1 MLWKACSSSAKA
13 PHTMPWCAFATTRVV
28 AIGAKEGG
36 GCEARPGG
44 TSQCYAYGLAEANE
58 KCRDSTSV
66 ACIVPGGRAEE
77 FARERKK
84 WLPDMP

>member
-1 MLWKACSSSAKA
+1 
-13 PHTMPWCAFATTRVV
+13 MPWCAFATTRVV